1 LLGRWARTWVTSPVV
16 VRGIVLTK
24 TPSQKL
30 CSMLG
35 STWTV
40 TCLRRSGDRPSRPGE
55 SPRWRMAYTQHPYA
69 YAGDRP
75 VEVLDTISNG
85 EAVSC
90 RFEIEV

>member
-1 LLGRWARTWVTSPVV
+1 
-16 VRGIVLTK
+16 
-24 TPSQKL
+24 
-30 CSMLG
+30 
-35 STWTV
+35 
-40 TCLRRSGDRPSRPGE
+40 
-55 SPRWRMAYTQHPYA
+55 MAYTQHPYA